1 MKVLFKKRLNLPPLS
16 SPFLLPLT
24 MKPSTRFWG
33 TGPNFFP
40 VASIWFVDVVKNT
53 FGCLFVVLLF
63 RIKSDGFKAVV
74 VSTGFSILNDVL
86 LKMVLRPFTKRFGL
100 EVEGFGGHMIFSEF
114 VVGELFWR
122 NSSFDGIS
130 FFLTY
135 PSNSM
140 WTVWRVM
147 SGTSQTL
154 ILCRLKLLK
163 KAKMRNL
170 KF

>member
-1 MKVLFKKRLNLPPLS
+1 M
-16 SPFLLPLT
+16 
-24 MKPSTRFWG
+24 
-33 TGPNFFP
+33 
-40 VASIWFVDVVKNT
+40 
-53 FGCLFVVLLF
+53 VLLF

-100 EVEGFGGHMIFSEF
+100 EVEGFGHLIFSEF

-122 NSSFDGIS
+122 NSLFDGFS

-140 WTVWRVM
+140 
-147 SGTSQTL
+147 
-154 ILCRLKLLK
+154 
-163 KAKMRNL
+163 
-170 KF
+170 